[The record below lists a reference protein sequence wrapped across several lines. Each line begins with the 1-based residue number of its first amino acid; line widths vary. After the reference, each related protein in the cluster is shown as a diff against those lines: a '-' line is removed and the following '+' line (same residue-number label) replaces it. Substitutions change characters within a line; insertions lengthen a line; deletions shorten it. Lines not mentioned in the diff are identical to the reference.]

1 MRPNLEQFP
10 QPPSGSALTATVEG
24 DALTITNIPSAD
36 KLVQQLA
43 ADGRTG
49 ERVVRSLHSAA
60 PSIAQGASCLGS
72 AFQGLGI
79 LMLVFGLI
87 FFSVAIVAVLFMGV
101 PMNVNGKPAD
111 RTTAALFLIP
121 FATVWIGFAIAWL
134 YGVRRVLLSP
144 DKLDGAWT
152 LRLESDEW
160 IARRAYSSKVIG
172 RCRPQDIQ
180 NISHSKTGRVIAE
193 VAGEQIPLTGPI
205 MTSDRPWLEHALA
218 QLLGL
223 KQEQPPGY
231 IPFAPAI
238 DPRVVPGERL
248 RHRLPRVDAPWRS
261 ALGMFGLAA
270 FWNGITWGVGSAFI
284 FGDQRNAGTWFIYV
298 FLTLFAFVGLVLLAV
313 FLSYLRKA
321 MRDRRVGATTIE
333 ISKLPIVAGEGFEA
347 HISQAGGANLTGLR
361 VSLLCQEETTFTE
374 GTTVRREIRDVQE
387 IEALAAKNISVRR
400 DRPYRSQFEAQVPAD
415 AMHSLEAERN
425 KIIWKFRVELTLGN
439 GAKCNREFPLVVH
452 PAKAQSDAPDDET
465 LSRL

>member
-10 QPPSGSALTATVEG
+10 QPPSGSALTVTVEG
-24 DALTITNIPSAD
+24 DALTVTNVPNASQFVEQLSADGGPSAR
-36 KLVQQLA
+36 A
-43 ADGRTG
+43 
-49 ERVVRSLHSAA
+49 VRSLHSAA

-72 AFQGLGI
+72 VFQGLGI
-79 LMLVFGLI
+79 LMLIFGLI
-87 FFSVAIVAVLFMGV
+87 FFSVAIVSVLFMGV

-144 DKLDGAWT
+144 DKLDGAWK
-152 LRLESDEW
+152 LRLDSNEW

-205 MTSDRPWLEHALA
+205 MTSDRPWLEHGLA
-218 QLLGL
+218 QVLGL
-223 KQEQPPGY
+223 EQEQPPGY

-238 DPRVVPGERL
+238 DPRVVAGERL
-248 RHRLPRVDAPWRS
+248 RYRLPRVDTPWRS

-270 FWNGITWGVGSAFI
+270 FWNGITWGVGSAFF
-284 FGDQRNAGTWFIYV
+284 FGDQRNSGPWFIYV
-298 FLTLFAFVGLVLLAV
+298 FLALFAFIGLVLLAV
-313 FLSYLRKA
+313 FVGYFRKA
-321 MRDRRVGATTIE
+321 MRDSRIGATTIE
-333 ISKLPIVAGEGFEA
+333 ISKLPVAAGEEFEA
-347 HISQAGGANLTGLR
+347 HISQAGGAHLTGLQ
-361 VSLLCQEETTFTE
+361 VNLLCQEETTFTE
-374 GTTVRREIRDVQE
+374 GTTTRKEIRDVRE

-425 KIIWKFRVELTLGN
+425 KIIWKFRVELTLEN
-439 GAKCNREFPLVVH
+439 GAKCNREFPLVVY